1 MKFTRQGYG
10 ELTRDGVLISRHVV
24 PEEAYERAASEPGV
38 YVYTPAPIKI
48 EVEGERYTL
57 DGGGPIEG

>member
-10 ELTRDGVLISRHVV
+10 ELTRNGVLISSHVV
-24 PEEAYERAASEPGV
+24 PEEAYERASKEPGV
-38 YVYTPAPIKI
+38 YIYIPAPIKI